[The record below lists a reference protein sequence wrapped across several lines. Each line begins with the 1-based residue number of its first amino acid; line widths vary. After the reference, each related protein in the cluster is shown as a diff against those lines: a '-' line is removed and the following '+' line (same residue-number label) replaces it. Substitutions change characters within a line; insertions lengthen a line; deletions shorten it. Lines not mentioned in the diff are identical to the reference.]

1 MEDDKRSVVDSRVCP
16 NRRKFYWRGRTSM
29 LNQVKG
35 VRLLG
40 IMIVG
45 VTPFPAA
52 ADNLYPPEGRP
63 SLSSDLRA
71 SRAGDIVTVVVVQ
84 AAEASTSMQNN
95 SRRSSQVEG
104 SVGVGSIDE
113 RAELGFGSS
122 YSGRGEVRRA
132 ERFVTQMTV
141 TVIEVLANGDLVI
154 GGQQAMKINGEDTL
168 VSVRGRVRAID
179 VDAENR
185 IASNRIADAQIDYN
199 GSGFVSRSARPGLIN
214 RIFSFLGL
222 N

>member
-1 MEDDKRSVVDSRVCP
+1 
-16 NRRKFYWRGRTSM
+16 M
-29 LNQVKG
+29 LNQVTAT
-35 VRLLG
+35 LLFG
-40 IMIVG
+40 ILMVG
-45 VTPFPAA
+45 MTASPAA

-84 AAEASTSMQNN
+84 AAEASTTMQNN

-104 SVGVGSIDE
+104 SLGVGSIDE
-113 RAELGFGSS
+113 SAELGFGGS

-141 TVIEVLANGDLVI
+141 TVAEVLANGDLVI

-179 VDAENR
+179 VDADNR